1 LSVSVALGGDVMLQR
16 PLSGGRAGQRTSI
29 AGVME
34 AADAA
39 FVNVEVVLSE
49 RGQPADKMIR
59 LRAQPA
65 LGAEVAGMGATVATV
80 ANNHA
85 MDFGWDGLED
95 TIEALER
102 AGVRA
107 IGAGADDT
115 EAWRPAVVETR
126 GKRIG
131 FLGIACT
138 LPNGSAAADGRPGI
152 AGIRVV
158 SSLVMDPVTFGETP
172 GMAPWVETEALAD
185 DAVHAVRAARAQ
197 VDALVVGIH
206 WGVPI
211 GWAAGFQGDLA
222 TYQQPLGRALIDAG
236 ADVVAGHHAHVLH
249 GIELYRGRPIF
260 YSLGNLV
267 FHGLF
272 DAGLPVAMTVPPY
285 RTDTL
290 SDDIGRET
298 VIARVS
304 LCGEDG
310 VAADVIPVWLDRA
323 GEPSLAGV
331 RRRRTILDRLRDL
344 SAELGT
350 TLLAA
355 DGDGAAR
362 VAARSPQPG

>member
-1 LSVSVALGGDVMLQR
+1 LTASVALGGDVMLQR
-16 PLSGGRAGQRTSI
+16 PLSATSGGSSI
-29 AGVME
+29 APVMQ

-39 FVNVEVVLSE
+39 FVNLEVVLSE
-49 RGQPADKMIR
+49 RGEPAEKMIR

-65 LGAEVAGMGATVATV
+65 LGAELAKMGATVATV

-85 MDFGWDGLED
+85 MDFGWQGLED
-95 TIEALER
+95 TIEAVER
-102 AGVRA
+102 AGMRA
-107 IGAGADDT
+107 VGAGADDSA
-115 EAWRPAVVETR
+115 AWRPAVVEAG

-131 FLGIACT
+131 FLGISCT
-138 LPNGSAAADGRPGI
+138 LPNGCAAADGRPGI

-158 SSLVMDPVTFGETP
+158 TSLVMDPVTFDETP
-172 GMAPWVETEALAD
+172 GMSPWVQTEALAD
-185 DAVHAVRAARAQ
+185 EAVRAVRAARDQ

-211 GWAAGFQGDLA
+211 GWVAGFQGDLA

-272 DAGLPVAMTVPPY
+272 DTGLSVERTVPAY

-290 SDDIGRET
+290 GDDVGRET

-304 LCGEDG
+304 LGDTEAD
-310 VAADVIPVWLDRA
+310 VATDVIPVWLDSA
-323 GEPSLAGV
+323 GEPSLAGAS
-331 RRRRTILDRLRDL
+331 RREMILDRLRDL

-355 DGDGAAR
+355 DRDGAAR
-362 VAARSPQPG
+362 VALR